1 MCGWKHHKFCDEK
14 YATFF
19 KLIFGL
25 SCRMGYLRGG
35 LFVTGIPVS
44 PRASRWSKKIFDRD
58 QRERQP
64 KGYTSHEVTAP
75 RVAGFKA

>member
-1 MCGWKHHKFCDEK
+1 
-14 YATFF
+14 
-19 KLIFGL
+19 
-25 SCRMGYLRGG
+25 MGSLRGG